1 LLKINLLKLK
11 KMAKILFGMMMTDA
25 RGKLGGQVF
34 SKNRGGSYVRRKVT
48 PSNPRTLDQQ
58 ANRALLGSTSR
69 GWSSLTDAQ
78 RTAWNAAVVNWPKKT
93 IFGGTKIPSGKGL
106 YVELNKNL
114 SAAGQSNIS
123 VPPAKADIPVLGLV
137 GVTFDISLGTMVIT
151 YTGNPDIYL
160 LQVRATPM
168 LSQGTTNAKNRFR
181 IIYTENADNYDDNN
195 AYDAYVAKFGSL
207 TVGANVQ
214 VSVALISPSTGQ
226 ISVAENVTA
235 VVQA

>member
-1 LLKINLLKLK
+1 
-11 KMAKILFGMMMTDA
+11 MAKILFGMMMTDA

-69 GWSSLTDAQ
+69 GWSSLTIAQ

-114 SAAGQSNIS
+114 AAINESTINT
-123 VPPAKADIPVLGLV
+123 PPAKADTPVLGLTAV
-137 GVTFDISLGTMVIT
+137 NVDISDTILTPV
-151 YTGNPDIYL
+151 YTGMPGSYV
-160 LQVRATPM
+160 LQLRATPI
-168 LSQGTTNAKNRFR
+168 LTAGTTNAKNRFR
-181 IIYTENADNYDDNN
+181 VIYAANDSDFDPEV
-195 AYDAYVAKFGSL
+195 AYAAWVNRFGAF
-207 TVGANVQ
+207 TAGANVQ
-214 VSVALISPSTGQ
+214 FSIALISPTTGQ
-226 ISVAENVTA
+226 ISVAETVTGTILA
-235 VVQA
+235 

>member
-1 LLKINLLKLK
+1 LLKINLLNLK
-11 KMAKILFGMMMTDA
+11 QMAKILFGMMMTDA

-69 GWSSLTDAQ
+69 GWSSLTLAQ

-114 SAAGQSNIS
+114 AAINEAAINT
-123 VPPAKADIPVLGLV
+123 PPAKADTPVLGLESV
-137 GVTFDISLGTMVIT
+137 VIDISSTTLTPT
-151 YTGNPDIYL
+151 YTGITGSYV
-160 LQVRATPM
+160 LQVRATPV
-168 LSQGTTNAKNRFR
+168 LSAGTTNAKNRFR
-181 IIYTENADNYDDNN
+181 VIYAANDADFDSNE
-195 AYDAYVAKFGSL
+195 AYAAYISKFGAL
-207 TVGANVQ
+207 TPGVNVQ
-214 VSVALISPSTGQ
+214 VSIALISPSTGQ
-226 ISVAENVTA
+226 ISVAESVTA
-235 VVQA
+235 IVNA